1 MLKGPIDARSNVEE
15 EKEEKI
21 KRYEPPYDL
30 KEEKAKG
37 NKNAILIVA
46 LTVIF
51 FVLFFLTGCSTTPPQ
66 PVVITKVE
74 KVEVKVPVKPKIPKI
89 SCEFSGVGMT
99 PTKKLLECVI
109 FQKHIL
115 DFLTT
120 DYDPAGDVLKQM
132 QEYLSKQNKKYKN
145 LTLE

>member
-1 MLKGPIDARSNVEE
+1 MLNGPIDARSNVDE
-15 EKEEKI
+15 EKEKV
-21 KRYEPPYDL
+21 KRFEPPYDL

-46 LTVIF
+46 LTIIF
-51 FVLFFLTGCSTTPPQ
+51 FVLFFLTGCSSVTPE

-89 SCEFSGVGMT
+89 TCEFEGVGMT

-132 QEYLSKQNKKYKN
+132 QDYLSKQNKKYKN